1 MKNYTNTKMFVYLV
15 NRYGNKSTYWYRV
28 FEDENGK
35 QFIKHDGRMVA
46 LEEFKVHLIG
56 NL

>member
-1 MKNYTNTKMFVYLV
+1 MKNYTNTKICVWLV
-15 NRYGNKSTYWYRV
+15 NRYGKKSEYWNRV

-46 LEEFKVHLIG
+46 LEEFKVHSIG